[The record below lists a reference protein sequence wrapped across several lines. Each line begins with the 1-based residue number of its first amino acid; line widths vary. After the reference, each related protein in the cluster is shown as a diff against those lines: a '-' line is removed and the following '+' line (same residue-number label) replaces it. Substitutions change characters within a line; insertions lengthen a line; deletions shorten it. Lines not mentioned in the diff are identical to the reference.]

1 MSRIRLDCV
10 KLRSPRPYPNELGEK
25 LYRPPGDQ
33 VHAAQM
39 AAVWRQGEYEEGES
53 PLVSEKGTAT
63 SNSRTVRHLHG
74 PGQTR
79 RSGERSAECAL
90 TRTPSSTA
98 THLRRGNADSFRKGL
113 YADLLG
119 RTPGNLGGTPGWK
132 IKVITRTCLK
142 KGRNQFQTL
151 GYVKKAGPVRV
162 EQFNGECARS
172 LPWSWSAGRPGR
184 SAASRSCS
192 RGLSLLPPW
201 AFVRPPSESARA
213 EGRGKAHR
221 IALPPP
227 GWPPGRPL
235 RPARQPAR

>member
-1 MSRIRLDCV
+1 M
-10 KLRSPRPYPNELGEK
+10 
-25 LYRPPGDQ
+25 PPK
-33 VHAAQM
+33 M
-39 AAVWRQGEYEEGES
+39 AAAWRQGEYEEGET
-53 PLVSEKGTAT
+53 PLVSAKNGHIKFKDGSVISMAQ
-63 SNSRTVRHLHG
+63 
-74 PGQTR
+74 PDQTFR
-79 RSGERSAECAL
+79 GKKRGMRPYSDTLFDRY
-90 TRTPSSTA
+90 T
-98 THLRRGNADSFRKGL
+98 LRAIWRGNADSFRKGL
-113 YADLLG
+113 HADLLG

-227 GWPPGRPL
+227 GWPPAPCGLHAACTLKALVRVISSSSNHEPPIMSNYL
-235 RPARQPAR
+235 